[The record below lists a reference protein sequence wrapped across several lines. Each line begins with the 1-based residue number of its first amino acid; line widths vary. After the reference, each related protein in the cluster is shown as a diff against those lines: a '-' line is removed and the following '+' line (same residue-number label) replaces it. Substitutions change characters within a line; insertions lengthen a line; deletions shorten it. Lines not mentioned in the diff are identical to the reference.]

1 MPVAAVRLYIYAP
14 SVGKGDHMFPPVPR
28 VGFPPRFFPRFAK
41 AFLSSFPW
49 APLERACA
57 PDGRHTKANPEGPTQ
72 CVSHKR
78 LSSLHRSSRAHP
90 HSMLAPLM
98 MSVCLALTNG
108 IVHHAVPL
116 RSGARPARLRPLMTD
131 RGKSS
136 GGVKGRSNSASRSS
150 KRAIEGDSPSA
161 PAVWSQVPT
170 SFPTMHPAQSVCL
183 TRC

>member
-1 MPVAAVRLYIYAP
+1 MWGFLHVL
-14 SVGKGDHMFPPVPR
+14 FPT
-28 VGFPPRFFPRFAK
+28 FASCH
-41 AFLSSFPW
+41 ACLPFLL
-49 APLERACA
+49 PLGATGGTGARSCA
-57 PDGRHTKANPEGPTQ
+57 GRHTKANPEGPTQ

-78 LSSLHRSSRAHP
+78 LSSLHRPSRAHP

-108 IVHHAVPL
+108 IVHHAMPL
-116 RSGARPARLRPLMTD
+116 RSGARLARLGPLMTD

-136 GGVKGRSNSASRSS
+136 GGVKGRSNSASGSS

-170 SFPTMHPAQSVCL
+170 SFPTMHPAHSVCL